1 MKFRDEICDLINIE
15 STNLYLNQNSY
26 LPLSLIGVRITIVFD
41 KVVHGERERE
51 RESRQTY

>member
-51 RESRQTY
+51 RE